1 MDFEGSLK
9 TSHEADAVGDGIMVV
24 NLDSFAPI
32 PGNRTGLKLAADG
45 HV

>member
-1 MDFEGSLK
+1 MEIEGSLK
-9 TSHEADAVGDGIMVV
+9 ASHEAAGDGSMVV

-32 PGNRTGLKLAADG
+32 PGNRTGPKLAADG